1 MKIRGF
7 LVLLIL
13 VLVLVYFLWIAKSG
27 GKEQVVEKVET
38 FNKVKVKLTRANMAT
53 LERAITSFIARE
65 GRTPKNLKELRAFH
79 VLMTG
84 KLDAWGTVINYERLS
99 DDNFRLISAGGDRV
113 FNTEDDIVLNY

>member
-27 GKEQVVEKVET
+27 GKNQVVEKVET
-38 FNKVKVKLTRANMAT
+38 FSKVKVKLTRANMTT

-79 VLMTG
+79 VLMAG
-84 KLDAWGTVINYERLS
+84 KLDAWGTAINYKRLS
-99 DDNFRLISAGGDRV
+99 ADNFRLISAGGDRV